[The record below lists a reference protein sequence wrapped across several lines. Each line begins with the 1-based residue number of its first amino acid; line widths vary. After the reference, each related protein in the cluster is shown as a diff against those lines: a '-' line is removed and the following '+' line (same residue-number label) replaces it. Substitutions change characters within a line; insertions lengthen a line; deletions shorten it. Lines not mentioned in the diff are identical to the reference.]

1 MNKDSNNSVHGIWG
15 SRWIFILAATGS
27 AVGLGNIWKF
37 PYIAG
42 ENGGGAFVLFY
53 LGCIALIGVPVMM
66 AEILIGRRGRMSPIN
81 SMAKL
86 AKEAQVSRRWGYL
99 GVIGALAGFL
109 IMSFYS
115 VVAGWALYYVYK
127 MASGAFV
134 GATGETAGGI
144 WQALTSDPLTLLGWH
159 TLFTAL
165 VVVVVARGVNRGLE
179 LAVRILMPLL
189 FLLLVLLVGYAL
201 TSGAFAEG
209 AAFLFNFDA
218 SKLTTDAALVA
229 LGHAFFTLSL
239 GMGAIMAYGAY
250 MPHKVSIGSTTMVIA
265 GLDTL
270 VALAAGLAIF
280 PVVFANGLEPA
291 AGPGLMFQTLPIAFG
306 GMHAGVLFG
315 TLFFVL
321 VVFAAWSSAISL
333 LEPAVA
339 WAVEKGFKRW
349 VATLVVGIAA
359 WTLGILSVLSLND
372 WSGFKV
378 IVNTPND
385 WGLFVDSATWQA
397 LATACASATG
407 QTWFDFFDYLTS
419 SIMLPLGGLFIA
431 IFVGWIMKETHVR
444 KELAMGNF
452 KLYLVWRAVVRI
464 FSPLAILLVFAYSTG
479 LWTPGDTVEVQAG
492 AECELATYEALSASK
507 ESEPALVVPEND
519 APATDVPMEE
529 SPAQES
535 DVPVLEEQ
543 Q

>member
-1 MNKDSNNSVHGIWG
+1 
-15 SRWIFILAATGS
+15 
-27 AVGLGNIWKF
+27 
-37 PYIAG
+37 
-42 ENGGGAFVLFY
+42 
-53 LGCIALIGVPVMM
+53 
-66 AEILIGRRGRMSPIN
+66 
-81 SMAKL
+81 
-86 AKEAQVSRRWGYL
+86 
-99 GVIGALAGFL
+99 
-109 IMSFYS
+109 
-115 VVAGWALYYVYK
+115 
-127 MASGAFV
+127 
-134 GATGETAGGI
+134 
-144 WQALTSDPLTLLGWH
+144 
-159 TLFTAL
+159 
-165 VVVVVARGVNRGLE
+165 
-179 LAVRILMPLL
+179 
-189 FLLLVLLVGYAL
+189 
-201 TSGAFAEG
+201 
-209 AAFLFNFDA
+209 
-218 SKLTTDAALVA
+218 
-229 LGHAFFTLSL
+229 
-239 GMGAIMAYGAY
+239 
-250 MPHKVSIGSTTMVIA
+250 
-265 GLDTL
+265 
-270 VALAAGLAIF
+270 
-280 PVVFANGLEPA
+280 
-291 AGPGLMFQTLPIAFG
+291 MFQTLPIAFG
-306 GMHAGVLFG
+306 GMNGGVLFG

-349 VATLVVGIAA
+349 MATLAVGIAA

-385 WGLFVDSATWQA
+385 WGLFVDTATWQA
-397 LATACASATG
+397 LAAACASATG

-419 SIMLPLGGLFIA
+419 SVMLPLGGLFIA

-519 APATDVPMEE
+519 VPATDVPMAEF
-529 SPAQES
+529 PAQES